1 MARIQRTT
9 IQKDLHNPVNHN
21 GVITH
26 REPDILECELNIAL
40 ESITMNKA
48 TSGADGMP
56 TELFQML
63 KDDAF
68 KVLHKI
74 CQQIW
79 KSQQWP

>member
-1 MARIQRTT
+1 
-9 IQKDLHNPVNHN
+9 
-21 GVITH
+21 
-26 REPDILECELNIAL
+26 
-40 ESITMNKA
+40 MNKA

>member
-1 MARIQRTT
+1 M
-9 IQKDLHNPVNHN
+9 
-21 GVITH
+21 ITH

-74 CQQIW
+74 CQQI
-79 KSQQWP
+79 

>member
-1 MARIQRTT
+1 M
-9 IQKDLHNPVNHN
+9 
-21 GVITH
+21 ITH

>member
-1 MARIQRTT
+1 M
-9 IQKDLHNPVNHN
+9 
-21 GVITH
+21 ITH
-26 REPDILECELNIAL
+26 RGPDILDCELNMAL

-48 TSGADGMP
+48 SGADGMP

-68 KVLHKI
+68 KVLHSV